1 MISSAQTLV
10 PVASTS
16 VVRKEFPGEAVKRL
30 RCGIATAILMYF
42 FGGLRREGG
51 GESEMLPNLQ
61 RLSVVRPV
69 ACAPNSRKSLMTL
82 GRCAITLRTRHRL
95 VCFAP

>member
-1 MISSAQTLV
+1 
-10 PVASTS
+10 
-16 VVRKEFPGEAVKRL
+16 
-30 RCGIATAILMYF
+30 MYS

-69 ACAPNSRKSLMTL
+69 ACAPNSRQSLMTL
-82 GRCAITLRTRHRL
+82 GRCAITLLTATGLYVLLREPTRLLADEKYDDIRD
-95 VCFAP
+95 VR